1 MRQRAFRIRADSV
14 YQAKHKKMDYQGMGM
29 VNLSQKTAALLSL
42 GGLFLLSGCSSMSL
56 VQEPERPVV
65 AQTQE
70 QDVQEVAPVA
80 SPEVAPTPAPAPA
93 YQNTTV
99 AQLQQL
105 IQARAVQELRT
116 AYNGRFGA
124 SLLFSA
130 ESMTYYV
137 ALFQQREFWR
147 VFKTTDESLAERMY
161 TQYRQDT
168 VDYAAADL
176 ERIKLQ
182 AEVADAEKKLN
193 ESADQLTVLQ
203 NDLALQRQQEALAI
217 AQREESRREAQAL
230 AEQEREAREQLR
242 ELQRQINELEKQRA
256 GMLQRQKGR

>member
-1 MRQRAFRIRADSV
+1 
-14 YQAKHKKMDYQGMGM
+14 M
-29 VNLSQKTAALLSL
+29 VNLSQKTAVLLSL
-42 GGLFLLSGCSSMSL
+42 GGLLLLSACSSVSL
-56 VQEPERPVV
+56 NQEPERPVV

-70 QDVQEVAPVA
+70 QEVEEVAAVA
-80 SPEVAPTPAPAPA
+80 APAAAPAATPA

-105 IQARAVQELRT
+105 IQARSVQELRT

-124 SLLFSA
+124 SLLFA
-130 ESMTYYV
+130 ADSMTYYV

-147 VFKTTDESLAERMY
+147 VFKTSDESLAERMY

-176 ERIKLQ
+176 DRIKLQ
-182 AEVADAEKKLN
+182 AEVAKAEKQLN

-242 ELQRQINELEKQRA
+242 ELQRQIKDLEQQRA

>member
-70 QDVQEVAPVA
+70 QDVEEVAAVA
-80 SPEVAPTPAPAPA
+80 APAAAPAPA
-93 YQNTTV
+93 HQNTTV

>member
-70 QDVQEVAPVA
+70 QDVEEVAAVA
-80 SPEVAPTPAPAPA
+80 APAAAPAPA

>member
-1 MRQRAFRIRADSV
+1 
-14 YQAKHKKMDYQGMGM
+14 
-29 VNLSQKTAALLSL
+29 
-42 GGLFLLSGCSSMSL
+42 
-56 VQEPERPVV
+56 
-65 AQTQE
+65 
-70 QDVQEVAPVA
+70 
-80 SPEVAPTPAPAPA
+80 
-93 YQNTTV
+93 V

-147 VFKTTDESLAERMY
+147 VFKTNDESLAERMY

-182 AEVADAEKKLN
+182 AEVAKAEKQLN

-242 ELQRQINELEKQRA
+242 ELQSQIKDLERQRA
-256 GMLQRQKGR
+256 GMLQRQRGR

>member
-1 MRQRAFRIRADSV
+1 M
-14 YQAKHKKMDYQGMGM
+14 
-29 VNLSQKTAALLSL
+29 AA
-42 GGLFLLSGCSSMSL
+42 
-56 VQEPERPVV
+56 V
-65 AQTQE
+65 A
-70 QDVQEVAPVA
+70 
-80 SPEVAPTPAPAPA
+80 APAAAPAATPA

-105 IQARAVQELRT
+105 IQARSVQELRT

-124 SLLFSA
+124 SLLFA
-130 ESMTYYV
+130 ADSMTYYV

-176 ERIKLQ
+176 DRIKLQ
-182 AEVADAEKKLN
+182 AEVAKAEKQLN

-242 ELQRQINELEKQRA
+242 ELQRQIKDLEQQRA